1 MEDPWHLSQFELQ
14 LRHRG
19 GVVAVETNKPRVFL
33 QTSSVLHKPL
43 GKNMLFVAQAVQ
55 AVAFVQVEHFVSH
68 GKQKLFLRKS
78 PGKQPVHRDET
89 ISQSRHLGLHRSHL
103 LSNVEYQPTL
113 LVQSVHV
120 FSRAEISFGASQLVQ

>member
-43 GKNMLFVAQAVQ
+43 GKNMLFVAQVVQ
-55 AVAFVQVEHFVSH
+55 AVAFVQVEQNEEH
-68 GKQKLFLRKS
+68 G
-78 PGKQPVHRDET
+78 
-89 ISQSRHLGLHRSHL
+89 
-103 LSNVEYQPTL
+103 
-113 LVQSVHV
+113 
-120 FSRAEISFGASQLVQ
+120 AQLVPLR